1 MARLQPYG
9 DVFRCLMGDGK
20 ADTLGSMPRAMRV
33 EYPGAIYHVMDRGDR
48 REDIFVNDVD
58 RQDLLKTLAE
68 ACLATAI
75 RPSLH
80 GQGAPSRA
88 RHSTFCVPQRSS
100 RPASGLQIGE
110 NCSLTP
116 PPSLWQGRAMLGETK
131 NQFSLTRGGNGR
143 GKKSKPISMM
153 RFEVWLFLSLAC
165 MASAIASIRIQAAEY
180 LLTALQTPPGV
191 NRSYGY
197 AINNQGQAVGNYLA
211 PSLVT
216 RAFIYSGGAMT
227 DLGALG
233 VSGANACSVNDYG
246 QVAGF
251 SASSNNFGFTRGFL
265 YENGSLTDL
274 GALINTISYGYGIN
288 NRKQIVGNSFYGPG
302 GGRAFLWAN
311 GGMSELGVLAEGI
324 TSAAYAIN
332 DNGLVVGQSDTTGDA
347 HRAFLYSGQGMLN
360 LGTLPGG
367 DESSATAINL
377 HGQVV
382 GWSSTTTGKRAF
394 LWSQGTGM
402 INLGSLTGGA
412 TGATG
417 INKHGQV
424 VGWEQRTNGLLSAFI
439 WTEQAGMRDL
449 NDLLTPNTGWR
460 AEIARGIND
469 FGQVIGE
476 GSYLNGNTRAVLL
489 SPVFTNLN
497 VYPTHLSAGTGFRLA
512 ITGPAEQP
520 CQILGS
526 GNPVIPLSQWTV
538 LATGPLTNGF
548 WYFSDSQSQGLSRR
562 FYLVRGQ

>member
-1 MARLQPYG
+1 M
-9 DVFRCLMGDGK
+9 
-20 ADTLGSMPRAMRV
+20 
-33 EYPGAIYHVMDRGDR
+33 
-48 REDIFVNDVD
+48 
-58 RQDLLKTLAE
+58 
-68 ACLATAI
+68 
-75 RPSLH
+75 
-80 GQGAPSRA
+80 
-88 RHSTFCVPQRSS
+88 
-100 RPASGLQIGE
+100 
-110 NCSLTP
+110 
-116 PPSLWQGRAMLGETK
+116 
-131 NQFSLTRGGNGR
+131 
-143 GKKSKPISMM
+143 
-153 RFEVWLFLSLAC
+153 
-165 MASAIASIRIQAAEY
+165 
-180 LLTALQTPPGV
+180 
-191 NRSYGY
+191 
-197 AINNQGQAVGNYLA
+197 A
-211 PSLVT
+211 PSLLT

-251 SASSNNFGFTRGFL
+251 SVSSNNFGFTRGFF

-302 GGRAFLWAN
+302 GDGLFVWAN
-311 GGMSELGVLAEGI
+311 GGMSELGVLADGI
-324 TSAAYAIN
+324 TSTAYAIN

-417 INKHGQV
+417 INQHGQV

-449 NDLLTPNTGWR
+449 NDMLTPNTGWR

-476 GSYLNGNTRAVLL
+476 GSYLNGNTHAVLL

-497 VYPTHLSAGTGFRLA
+497 VYPTYFSAGH
-512 ITGPAEQP
+512 
-520 CQILGS
+520 
-526 GNPVIPLSQWTV
+526 
-538 LATGPLTNGF
+538 
-548 WYFSDSQSQGLSRR
+548 GLSSGHYRPRR
-562 FYLVRGQ
+562 AALPNPGQRQSRDPAVSMDRARHRPANQRLLVLLGFAKPGSFAAILRCARTVGKGSNRRLVPADTPG